1 MRQCQRM
8 MKDGD
13 GEPVRCGQQVID
25 TDSKYCFYCT
35 KVMNG
40 LIKEK
45 GNTIPLLIKAIDN
58 PL

>member
-13 GEPVRCGQQVID
+13 GEPVRCGKQVID
-25 TDSKYCFYCT
+25 TDSKYCFYCS

-40 LIKEK
+40 LIKEE

-58 PL
+58 HL